1 MLYSHDYDQF
11 DFARL
16 SFFARHIEMGSLGRE
31 CYPISP
37 VKQALRGDGLHK
49 CCDNDYRA
57 VIIDMHYLKQL

>member
-1 MLYSHDYDQF
+1 MISSILRDYLFSPGTLRWAPLAVSAIQF
-11 DFARL
+11 
-16 SFFARHIEMGSLGRE
+16 
-31 CYPISP
+31 SP